1 MSTTESNWQFSS
13 KVVSQSKW
21 KIFIKTYQSSPLEL
35 VVSAIN
41 ERFKRDRKAEEQKK
55 AIADG
60 STPAAKTAG
69 AKTASADI
77 EKSRLAL
84 ARTLLTRGNASRT
97 PSPCTL
103 LLPIEFSRL
112 GLFWDRGRI
121 RVSWARR
128 WRPTRRSL
136 GCWGGW
142 LGGSAMRTSRR
153 GFKHA
158 VLLCH
163 LHLLLAG
170 SAQPHIRHT
179 SAAPT

>member
-60 STPAAKTAG
+60 STPATKTAG
-69 AKTASADI
+69 AKAASADV

-84 ARTLLTRGNASRT
+84 ADK
-97 PSPCTL
+97 
-103 LLPIEFSRL
+103 
-112 GLFWDRGRI
+112 GLVQDDDGAH
-121 RVSWARR
+121 S
-128 WRPTRRSL
+128 
-136 GCWGGW
+136 
-142 LGGSAMRTSRR
+142 
-153 GFKHA
+153 
-158 VLLCH
+158 
-163 LHLLLAG
+163 
-170 SAQPHIRHT
+170 
-179 SAAPT
+179 